1 MTVTEC
7 PSPEI
12 CKDGHDAAAH
22 AYFAGM
28 AEIRAA
34 RIDGAPARVRF
45 KRALNAA
52 RPELSQVTDELRVE
66 TIRTMLKTEAFRR
79 A

>member
-1 MTVTEC
+1 M
-7 PSPEI
+7 
-12 CKDGHDAAAH
+12 KDSNSRAVSDDAAAH
-22 AYFAGM
+22 AYFSGM

-34 RIDGAPARVRF
+34 RADGAPARVRF
-45 KRALNAA
+45 KRALGAA
-52 RPELSQVTDELRVE
+52 LAKVDDDFRRE

>member
-1 MTVTEC
+1 M
-7 PSPEI
+7 
-12 CKDGHDAAAH
+12 KDSNSRAVSDDAAAH
-22 AYFAGM
+22 AYFSGM

-34 RIDGAPARVRF
+34 RADGAPARVRF
-45 KRALNAA
+45 KRALGAA
-52 RPELSQVTDELRVE
+52 HAELAKVDDDFRRE